1 MLRRIMNQLPEVIV
15 LTGFRTT
22 GKTSVG
28 RLLAARLGYTF
39 VDADAV
45 LCERLGGTVAQIVA
59 RSGWDSFRQ
68 AERALLLETRTM
80 TRTVLAAAHFAPP

>member
-45 LCERLGGTVAQIVA
+45 LCERLG
-59 RSGWDSFRQ
+59 
-68 AERALLLETRTM
+68 
-80 TRTVLAAAHFAPP
+80 